1 MLQTQHFTL
10 GVNELVDDFFNLQVF
25 INGEFVKGADAKISV
40 WDHGLLYGDGVFEGI
55 RAYKGGVL
63 KLDEHLDRLFDSAKA
78 IKIIIPIS
86 RDDIRQ
92 IVLEVARRNGLA
104 DAHIRIIVTRGI
116 GKPGLD
122 PRKCKQASVIVMAYP
137 FPPLLGHQ
145 PIRLISSSIRRKAPA
160 SVDAR
165 IKSLNYLDNIL
176 AKLQAN
182 AAGADDAIM
191 LDMNGCIAEATGE
204 NIFCVKQQV
213 ISTPL
218 LTAALPGITRSTV
231 IELARQMGYAA
242 QERSITLGDLYTADE
257 IFLTGSAAEVVP
269 VGEIDGRIINDG
281 KIGTITNKLMSAYE
295 KIVTTKEF
303 VTPINP

>member
-1 MLQTQHFTL
+1 MLQMQQFTL
-10 GVNELVDDFFNLQVF
+10 GINQLVDDLFNLEVF
-25 INGEFVKGADAKISV
+25 VNGEFTKGADAKISV

-63 KLDEHLDRLFDSAKA
+63 KLDEHIDRLFDSAKA
-78 IKIIIPIS
+78 IRIAMPIS

-92 IVLEVARRNGLA
+92 IVLEVTRRNRLT

-145 PIRLISSSIRRKAPA
+145 PVRLISSSIRRKAPA

-182 AAGADDAIM
+182 AAGVDDAIM

-204 NIFCVKQQV
+204 NIFCVKQRV
-213 ISTPL
+213 VSTPL

-231 IELARQMGYAA
+231 IELVRQIGFVA
-242 QERSITLGDLYTADE
+242 QERQMTLGDLYTADE
-257 IFLTGSAAEVVP
+257 IFLTGTAAEVVP

-281 KIGTITNKLMSAYE
+281 KVGTITKRLMDAYE
-295 KIVTTKEF
+295 KVVTNKEF